1 MSSKERLKKEDAI
14 FDQIIKNLPL
24 DNDTFY
30 IKHDR
35 ENNTFLLKE
44 DKDLF
49 IKNGIIKRLEAIES
63 KLKMKDKIKENR
75 KKLKK
80 LRKNILQS

>member
-80 LRKNILQS
+80 LKKNILQS

>member
-49 IKNGIIKRLEAIES
+49 IKNGIIKRLEEIES

-75 KKLKK
+75 KKLKN

>member
-35 ENNTFLLKE
+35 ENNTFLLKK

-49 IKNGIIKRLEAIES
+49 IKNGIIKKLEAIES

>member
-49 IKNGIIKRLEAIES
+49 IKNGIIKKLEAIES

>member
-49 IKNGIIKRLEAIES
+49 IKNGIIK
-63 KLKMKDKIKENR
+63 K
-75 KKLKK
+75 
-80 LRKNILQS
+80 